1 MDYIIM
7 EYTDQIYGEIDIVDP
22 FCIDNNQ
29 IKRFSDINTN
39 WKELLI
45 KELEPKEY
53 FLKFGE

>member
-1 MDYIIM
+1 M